1 MRLMTAHKILIA
13 TSILFFIFF
22 VVVQAR
28 GISGGQGS
36 LTGVILSCLA
46 VVVLAVYFRTL
57 RGK

>member
-13 TSILFFIFF
+13 TSVLFFIFF
-22 VVVQAR
+22 AIVQVR

-36 LTGVILSCLA
+36 VTGAVLSGLA
-46 VVVLAVYFRTL
+46 ALVLAVYFRTL

>member
-1 MRLMTAHKILIA
+1 MRLMTAHKILIG

-22 VVVQAR
+22 AMVQVR

-36 LTGVILSCLA
+36 ATGAILSGLC